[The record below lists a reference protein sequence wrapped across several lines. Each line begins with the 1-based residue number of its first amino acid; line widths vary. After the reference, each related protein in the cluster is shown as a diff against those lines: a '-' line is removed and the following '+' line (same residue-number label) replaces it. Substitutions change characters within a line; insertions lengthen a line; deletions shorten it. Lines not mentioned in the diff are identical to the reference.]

1 MIDKHD
7 GLEPVN
13 PGEILGRWA
22 GRERRAWAPL
32 DAGFSRRI
40 INGGG
45 GL

>member
-22 GRERRAWAPL
+22 GCETGMGSL
-32 DAGFSRRI
+32 GCRI
-40 INGGG
+40 
-45 GL
+45 LEEDY